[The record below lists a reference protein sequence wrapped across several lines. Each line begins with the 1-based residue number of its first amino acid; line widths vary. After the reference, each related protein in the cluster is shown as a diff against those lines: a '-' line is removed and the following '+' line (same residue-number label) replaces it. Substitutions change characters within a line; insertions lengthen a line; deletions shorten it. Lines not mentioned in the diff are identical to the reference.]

1 MLESVGVYNEVKH
14 DNEISW
20 PVFESHAHLRNQH
33 INVVTICD
41 KFTYECFRYE
51 ANFIPLTKQNWKSE
65 IDESH
70 PVMLFLESAW
80 NGNNGEWTYTMVSY
94 KKHLGDPLRKVIK
107 YCQSKNIPVVFWN
120 KEDPTNYEVFIDV
133 AADCD
138 YIFTTDGNILE
149 KYKSR
154 VGHNRVYALPFA
166 AQPAI
171 HNPIRDKN
179 KKLPV
184 YEVCFAGSW
193 YNNGHDT
200 RRAQTEIVLD
210 GTAHRELHIY
220 DRMLHETKH
229 RESRIFPEKYQPFIV
244 CSLDYEQM
252 LTAYRQYKLFLNIN
266 TVQDSPTMF
275 SRRVFEILAC
285 GTPVVS
291 THSDGMKAMLGNHV
305 HIVNNKDEAKNIVQQ
320 LLKSDLRREILGHQA
335 ARHCLLYHSYE
346 KRFKQILNTV
356 GINTSPLKDDKI
368 SIIICTNRLQ
378 NIDMLI
384 DNYQRQSHENKE
396 LLLIL
401 NNDDFDI
408 DLIKNKTRG
417 IPNVYISTITGN
429 NSWRLPELRRCSC
442 FRTLHCQDG

>member
-179 KKLPV
+179 KNFQFTKYVLPV
-184 YEVCFAGSW
+184 VGIIMDMILVE
-193 YNNGHDT
+193 HK
-200 RRAQTEIVLD
+200 QKL
-210 GTAHRELHIY
+210 
-220 DRMLHETKH
+220 
-229 RESRIFPEKYQPFIV
+229 
-244 CSLDYEQM
+244 SLMEQ
-252 LTAYRQYKLFLNIN
+252 
-266 TVQDSPTMF
+266 
-275 SRRVFEILAC
+275 
-285 GTPVVS
+285 
-291 THSDGMKAMLGNHV
+291 
-305 HIVNNKDEAKNIVQQ
+305 HIVNCIYTTECCMQPNIENHESFLKNINH
-320 LLKSDLRREILGHQA
+320 L
-335 ARHCLLYHSYE
+335 
-346 KRFKQILNTV
+346 
-356 GINTSPLKDDKI
+356 
-368 SIIICTNRLQ
+368 
-378 NIDMLI
+378 
-384 DNYQRQSHENKE
+384 
-396 LLLIL
+396 
-401 NNDDFDI
+401 
-408 DLIKNKTRG
+408 
-417 IPNVYISTITGN
+417 
-429 NSWRLPELRRCSC
+429 
-442 FRTLHCQDG
+442 